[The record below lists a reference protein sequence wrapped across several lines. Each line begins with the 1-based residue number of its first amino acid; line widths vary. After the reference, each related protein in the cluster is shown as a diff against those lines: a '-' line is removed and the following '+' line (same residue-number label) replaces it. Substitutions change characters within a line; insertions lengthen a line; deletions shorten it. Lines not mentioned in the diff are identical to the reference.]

1 MKERDFS
8 LYEMIEY
15 KNDIK
20 QSNERIKKHKLK
32 YLLRK
37 LLSYIIAIIVF
48 IILVYVICGLF
59 SLAFLIMGV

>member
-15 KNDIK
+15 
-20 QSNERIKKHKLK
+20 SNEKIKKHKRK

-37 LLSYIIAIIVF
+37 LLLYIRSILIT
-48 IILVYVICGLF
+48 IILVYGTCGLID
-59 SLAFLIMGV
+59 LAFFIMGCQ

>member
-15 KNDIK
+15 ND
-20 QSNERIKKHKLK
+20 ERIKKHKRK

-37 LLSYIIAIIVF
+37 LLLYIRSILIT
-48 IILVYVICGLF
+48 IILVYTICGLID
-59 SLAFLIMGV
+59 LAFFIMGCQ

>member
-15 KNDIK
+15 SD
-20 QSNERIKKHKLK
+20 ERIKKHKRK

-37 LLSYIIAIIVF
+37 LLSHIKVIIF
-48 IILVYVICGLF
+48 TIILVYAVCGLISF
-59 SLAFLIMGV
+59 AFLIMGCQ